1 VLPVDLPEIIGGR
14 YRPRSVLGS
23 GATGTVYAVEHAVTG
38 DVLALK
44 LMRAHLGASEE
55 AIARFKREARAASSI
70 RSQHVVRIF
79 DADVAPELGGAPY
92 LVMDLLEGS
101 DLEQIANGKPVAPED
116 VVEWLRQVAR
126 PLDKAH
132 RLGITHRDLKPENLF
147 LTRLDDGTAII
158 KILDFGIAKIAAES
172 TGTTQTGQIFGTPQ
186 YMAPEQARGDHAN
199 VGPATDLFAL
209 GLIAYGLLTGASY
222 RTGTNLAEMLHEILN
237 QPMRAPSERGSTF
250 GPEFDGWFLRACD
263 SNPAARFSSA
273 QEQIEA
279 LALALALPIES
290 ELPVPS
296 SVPPPAS
303 PNGRTTP
310 VAGFHGVASSQSGL
324 EVRRSRPAAPEADVV
339 ISAKGV
345 VMPTLPTSEGPRGGG
360 GPKRRAWIIALVAV
374 SLLVVVPLVAFAW
387 SAGKA
392 RASAMAARTS
402 ACPVDSA
409 VASVAVAAP
418 VPSPPSGPVVP
429 AVVADSPDAPA
440 KPTTVASR
448 PSQSSRSSTNRPAMA
463 RALATRRTATDDDPL
478 SDQQ

>member
-1 VLPVDLPEIIGGR
+1 
-14 YRPRSVLGS
+14 LGS

-44 LMRAHLGASEE
+44 LMRAHLGATDE

-101 DLEQIANGKPVAPED
+101 DLEQIANGKPVPPED

-172 TGTTQTGQIFGTPQ
+172 TGTTQAGQIFGTPQ
-186 YMAPEQARGDHAN
+186 YMAPEQARGDHGN

-209 GLIAYGLLTGASY
+209 GLIAFGLLTGVSY
-222 RTGTNLAEMLHEILN
+222 RNGTNLAEVLHEIIS
-237 QPMRAPSERGSTF
+237 QPIEVPSDRGCAL
-250 GPEFDGWFLRACD
+250 GPEFDGWFLRACHRD
-263 SNPAARFSSA
+263 PGARFGSA
-273 QEQIEA
+273 REQIEA
-279 LALALALPIES
+279 LARALGLPVES

-296 SVPPPAS
+296 SVPPPISA
-303 PNGRTTP
+303 NGRATP
-310 VAGFHGVASSQSGL
+310 VVGFGGVASSQSGL
-324 EVRRSRPAAPEADVV
+324 DVRRSRPAAPEPDVE

-345 VMPTLPTSEGPRGGG
+345 VMPTLTASEGPRGAR
-360 GPKRRAWIIALVAV
+360 GPRRNGWAVALVAV
-374 SLLVVVPLVAFAW
+374 ALLAVAPLVAFAW

-392 RASAMAARTS
+392 RAAAMAARAA
-402 ACPVDSA
+402 ACPVDSV
-409 VASVAVAAP
+409 VASAAVEAQPAPPVPAPTNPVAVGEAAE
-418 VPSPPSGPVVP
+418 PPPKG
-429 AVVADSPDAPA
+429 AV
-440 KPTTVASR
+440 VASR
-448 PSQSSRSSTNRPAMA
+448 PAQGPRSSASRPAIA
-463 RALATRRTATDDDPL
+463 RAVAPRRTAADEDPL

>member
-1 VLPVDLPEIIGGR
+1 MDLPEIIGGR

-44 LMRAHLGASEE
+44 LMRAHLGASPD

-92 LVMDLLEGS
+92 LVMDLLQGS
-101 DLEQIANGKPVAPED
+101 DLEQIANGKPVPPED

-147 LTRLDDGTAII
+147 LTRLDDGTPVV

-172 TGTTQTGQIFGTPQ
+172 TGTTQAGQIFGTPQ
-186 YMAPEQARGDHAN
+186 YRARAQAGGENGGVGAP
-199 VGPATDLFAL
+199 PDLFAL
-209 GLIAYGLLTGASY
+209 GLIAYGLLTGVAY
-222 RTGTNLAEMLHEILN
+222 RTGTNLAEVLHEILN
-237 QPMRAPSERGSTF
+237 QPIQAPSERGSAL
-250 GPEFDGWFLRACD
+250 GPEFDAWFLRACHAD
-263 SNPAARFSSA
+263 PVARFA
-273 QEQIEA
+273 TAYEQVEA
-279 LALALALPIES
+279 LARAVGLPAES

-296 SVPPPAS
+296 SSPPPVS

-310 VAGFHGVASSQSGL
+310 VADLGRGVFGRSGL
-324 EVRRSRPAAPEADVV
+324 DVRRSTPVSPAHVPVPDVE
-339 ISAKGV
+339 IRAKGD
-345 VMPTLPTSEGPRGGG
+345 VMPTLTASEGPRSAR
-360 GPKRRAWIIALVAV
+360 GPTRRGWGVAV
-374 SLLVVVPLVAFAW
+374 LAVALLAAIPLAAFAW

-392 RASAMAARTS
+392 RAGAMAAAARAVS
-402 ACPVDSA
+402 CPVDTS
-409 VASVAVAAP
+409 VASAAAW
-418 VPSPPSGPVVP
+418 VPAAASPPV
-429 AVVADSPDAPA
+429 VVAEAVDVSPKSGA
-440 KPTTVASR
+440 VASR
-448 PSQSSRSSTNRPAMA
+448 PVQGARSSTTRPSTVA
-463 RALATRRTATDDDPL
+463 RAALAAPRTTADEDPL